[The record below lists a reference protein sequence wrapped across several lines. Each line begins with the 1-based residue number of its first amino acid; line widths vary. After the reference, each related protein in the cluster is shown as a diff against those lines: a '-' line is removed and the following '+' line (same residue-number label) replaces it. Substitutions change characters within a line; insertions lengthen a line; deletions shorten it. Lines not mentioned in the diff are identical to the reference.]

1 MLRKENGASTT
12 KEEWS
17 QKYKKSIDCD
27 NPKGFS
33 QKAHCQGRKKK
44 MKSIKEEGL
53 RDWFGKSKSKDGKRG
68 WVNVVT
74 GDSCASDKPGE
85 GIPKCVSS
93 AKRASMSKKERLAAA
108 AAKRREDPG
117 QQKKSGASKPTNVK
131 TDRKTRKES
140 VELVDAY
147 GETFAT
153 IQDIIKPEPMKE
165 TVCPRCGQN
174 PCVCSETYDIES
186 MTEAKDRKGK
196 GSGTKDACYHK
207 VKSRYSVWPSA
218 YASGALV
225 KCRKV
230 GAANWGNKTKKEE
243 FEFSPSQVMALE
255 AAGLIQLNEKGQ
267 KCWKGYE
274 KKGTKKMFGKT
285 YNNCVKKEEFVAEE
299 ESDRRKDE
307 RQERGGVDGNTDYK
321 RPAKNNTNKFG
332 TGKTALQKEMEKKH
346 GKGKS
351 AMDIVRAEITKKHGK
366 GALIDTKKKKEDK
379 KENTNEER
387 IRINQNGHTYA
398 VMLNWRGKTYT
409 VQIFFPELRKPT
421 RQEVEDKIRK
431 IYPDAKVTYFAPK
444 EFDPADPTVMVGEQI
459 QSGKPG
465 DGYLGPTL
473 KVGKKEYGVPNPI
486 RIAKDA
492 ADNANRANQ
501 RKVDAVKAHGGTA
514 SMPPYELYNKQTSTA
529 SQTLFGMQKQS
540 YEPEGEIIDER
551 KMTDGEMKKEK
562 KLRKKYDKGDM
573 KKNMKDQYGE
583 EEGKKIYFAKIRKI
597 AMEGKYSSGSVTYVK
612 GTAPVRATYGG
623 RTESFPKETYK
634 KKGMVK
640 TAEEVVREGDG
651 DPCWDTHKQVGM
663 KKKGGKM
670 VPNCVPK
677 EETVLE
683 MASEK
688 KINKKLQKPVETK
701 KLNPADYVDKSI
713 RMPGSGIDKKI
724 AEDWQKKSGKNPEG
738 GLNEKGRKSY
748 ERENPGSDLKAPT
761 KKKGN
766 PRRAS
771 FCARMKGMKK
781 KLTSKKTAN
790 DPDSRINKSL
800 RKWDC

>member
-1 MLRKENGASTT
+1 MKNGKCPAGEYYCYTNKECKPIPKGFMVDPEGMLRKENGASTT

-53 RDWFGKSKSKDGKRG
+53 RDWFGKSKSKDGKKG

-117 QQKKSGASKPTNVK
+117 QQKKTGASKPTNVK

-186 MTEAKDRKGK
+186 MTEAKDKKGK

-255 AAGLIQLNEKGQ
+255 TAGLIQLNEKGQ

-321 RPAKNNTNKFG
+321 RPAKNNTKKFG
-332 TGKTALQKEMEKKH
+332 TGKTAMQKEMEKKH

-351 AMDIVRAEITKKHGK
+351 AMDIVMAEIRAKH
-366 GALIDTKKKKEDK
+366 KKKEDK

-444 EFDPADPTVMVGEQI
+444 EFDPADPTVMVGEQKGEVV
-459 QSGKPG
+459 SEKTRPELEDPSYRAARELTDRPSSLKGKVPDYKKPG
-465 DGYLGPTL
+465 HDPLT
-473 KVGKKEYGVPNPI
+473 GV
-486 RIAKDA
+486 KL
-492 ADNANRANQ
+492 AN
-501 RKVDAVKAHGGTA
+501 
-514 SMPPYELYNKQTSTA
+514 SY
-529 SQTLFGMQKQS
+529 QS
-540 YEPEGEIIDER
+540 EGEVIDER
-551 KMTDGEMKKEK
+551 TMTDGEMKKEK

-573 KKNMKDQYGE
+573 KKSMKDQYGE

-597 AMEGKYSSGSVTYVK
+597 AMGEGKYSSS
-612 GTAPVRATYGG
+612 VRATYGG
-623 RTESFPKETYK
+623 KTETFPIEVYK
-634 KKGMVK
+634 KKSKQTKV
-640 TAEEVVREGDG
+640 AEGKG

-677 EETVLE
+677 EEAVLE
-683 MASEK
+683 MATEKDLNK
-688 KINKKLQKPVETK
+688 KIQKPIKTK
-701 KLNPADYVDKSI
+701 DLNPAKYLDN
-713 RMPGSGIDKKI
+713 MGGAGSETGRKKM